1 MRISLKKSVS
11 ILPVFAC
18 FLFFA
23 SQIQAL
29 QEPSQKQG
37 IIHSQGNKSS
47 FDVFKSPFIPL
58 FQRGK
63 LNSPFEKGGKGGFS
77 SDSKNVTQ
85 IKVENEPSQKQKSVY
100 DINTK
105 VSVGYDYNVSD
116 RVKDA
121 IKSRFL
127 QCYLTS
133 GIDVFPTKK
142 TLLSIKIQDG
152 LKFFDAPKLAHE
164 SIFINNINAYVSNI
178 FMGFFIPE
186 FTGEIRTRTSIHSKN
201 NVSPSEESY
210 LRGLVGLSM
219 KTLISVDFSA
229 KPFYNYRATNFE
241 DFDPYDRQTHEF
253 GIRTDVKLLP
263 NSTMNLQYQREIIRY
278 NKWDEGKLTRK
289 DTADVLTAGI
299 QMYKNLLLNASLSY
313 ENNRSDIDKYSYK
326 DYIISIILAKAIYQ
340 NTVLE
345 IFTFLRSRNGV
356 FLDDAQT
363 PAQIDM
369 EDEEKGTVTLKI
381 SRDIT
386 EKFALEAEYELRRNK
401 PIDGEN
407 VYIKNV
413 VLVSVSYKF

>member
-1 MRISLKKSVS
+1 MRISLKKSAS
-11 ILPVFAC
+11 ILPFFACLVC

-29 QEPSQKQG
+29 QEP
-37 IIHSQGNKSS
+37 
-47 FDVFKSPFIPL
+47 V
-58 FQRGK
+58 
-63 LNSPFEKGGKGGFS
+63 
-77 SDSKNVTQ
+77 Q
-85 IKVENEPSQKQKSVY
+85 IKQTVY
-100 DINTK
+100 DINAK
-105 VSVGYDYNVSD
+105 LSVGYDDNVSD
-116 RVKDA
+116 RVENA

-127 QCYLTS
+127 QYYLTS

-152 LKFFDAPKLAHE
+152 LKFFGAPELAHE

-178 FMGFFIPE
+178 FMGFFMPE

-219 KTLISVDFSA
+219 KTLISADLSA

-241 DFDPYDRQTHEF
+241 NFDPYDRQTHEF
-253 GIRTDVKLLP
+253 GIRTDIKLLP
-263 NSTMNLQYQREIIRY
+263 NSTMNLQYQREMIRY
-278 NKWDEGKLTRK
+278 NKWDEGKLNRK
-289 DTADVLTAGI
+289 DAADVLTAGI
-299 QMYKNLLLNASLSY
+299 QIYKNLLFNASLSY
-313 ENNRSDIDKYSYK
+313 ENNSSDIDKYSYK
-326 DYIISIILAKAIYQ
+326 DYIISIILAKAISQ
-340 NTVLE
+340 NTVFE

-363 PAQIDM
+363 PAQLDI
-369 EDEEKGTVTLKI
+369 EDEEKGTITLKI

-386 EKFALEAEYELRRNK
+386 EKFALEAQYELRRNR
-401 PIDGEN
+401 PIDGKN

-413 VLVSVSYKF
+413 ILVSASYKF